1 MVAANSTEP
10 TELMELLDQLN
21 EKVVSLSTGVDELD
35 QDVERAFVLTIEKLV
50 KALLPVLKHI
60 DRPLRRR
67 TMGSLSSTLRRGI
80 IVCKLPG
87 GEYLLVLDRTGG
99 FFLGG
104 RSGRGD
110 DQEVVIQQQEGLAFD
125 AFMESLSFNLSC
137 YREEIPFL
145 VIKGL
150 ANALQRAISKA
161 EERQKKMRERLA
173 LLKSVI
179 AQIQT

>member
-99 FFLGG
+99 FLLGG
-104 RSGRGD
+104 RSGRD
-110 DQEVVIQQQEGLAFD
+110 DQEVVVQQREGLAFD